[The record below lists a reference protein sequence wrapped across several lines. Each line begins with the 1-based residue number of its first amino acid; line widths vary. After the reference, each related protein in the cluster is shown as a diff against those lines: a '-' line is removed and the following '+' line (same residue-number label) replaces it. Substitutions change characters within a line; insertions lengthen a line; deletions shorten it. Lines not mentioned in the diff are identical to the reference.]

1 MKMSPIG
8 ILLALLIA
16 SSATADAGASGEAHG
31 RALTAV
37 TPIAKVL
44 ELLQDMATKGRA
56 EKEAEAERFAAF
68 SQWCSG
74 TSRVKTGEIKVAT
87 ERLEML
93 GAEKQKSEARIRDL
107 SSRIQELEEDVG
119 RWTKDQASTSSVR
132 TKEAAD
138 YRATST
144 DYTESLDA
152 LDGAIA
158 VLKKQAHDRPQTEL
172 VQALLQ
178 VRGLR
183 LLPAAPKAALA
194 AFLQQAQPDVEMPD
208 DDLFNKSPE
217 AYAYEFQS
225 GGVVDMLE
233 KLKQQFST
241 KKYEL
246 DREELTAQHAFEQIA
261 QQLADSIE
269 NAKHEISGKTT
280 SRAESQ
286 QAKAEAEGSITQT
299 TTDREEDQKYLDES
313 TQLCT
318 TKKTDFESRQK
329 LRAEELGALAKAIEI
344 ISGETVAGTGEKNLP
359 ALLQIHNRGGSVS
372 LAQLR
377 SGLVQSPLQAR
388 IATFLA
394 DRAQTCNSRL
404 LLLASQRVASDPFT
418 KVKKMIKDLIVKLM
432 EESTA
437 ETEHKGWCD
446 TELTTNKQT
455 RDAKTAEVNK
465 LTAEKEELTS
475 EIVQLTQDIEDLT
488 TAIAELD
495 AGMATATQERTDSNA
510 KNEETIQEA
519 KEAQTAVEQAI
530 AILKDFYASSAQATA
545 LVQQSPAED
554 APETFEKPYKGMLP
568 EGGSVVDFL
577 EVILTDFTRLEAE
590 TATSEAMELEQYK
603 KYMFESKKDKALKE
617 NEKGHK
623 SAKKSDKETALST
636 TEADLKTTQD
646 ELDKA
651 VVYFEK
657 LKPTCVDSGITYEE
671 RVKRREAEMQS
682 LQEALKILAGTDIDL
697 A

>member
-455 RDAKTAEVNK
+455 RDAKSEEVNK
-465 LTAEKEELTS
+465 LTAETEDLTS
-475 EIVQLTQDIEDLT
+475 DITQLAQDIEDLSG
-488 TAIAELD
+488 AIQELD
-495 AGMATATQERTDSNA
+495 AAMAKATAERKDSKA
-510 KNEETIQEA
+510 ANEQTIKEA
-519 KEAQTAVEQAI
+519 KEAQEAVSKAV
-530 AILKDFYASSAQATA
+530 AVLKEYYAKSAEATA
-545 LVQQSPAED
+545 LAQQAQAPAED
-554 APETFEKPYKGMLP
+554 APETFSGPYKGMMP

-577 EVILTDFTRLEAE
+577 EVILTDFSRLESD
-590 TATSEAMELEQYK
+590 TATSEATEQETYERFS
-603 KYMFESKKDKALKE
+603 FEAKKDKALKE
-617 NEKGHK
+617 NEREHK
-623 SAKKSDKETALST
+623 EAKKVDKESALHSA
-636 TEADLKTTQD
+636 EAELKATQ
-646 ELDKA
+646 EQLEMA
-651 VVYFEK
+651 VAYYEK
-657 LKPTCVDSGITYEE
+657 LKPSCVDSGITYEE
-671 RVKRREAEMQS
+671 RVQRREAEMQS
-682 LQEALKILAGTDIDL
+682 LQEALKILAGTDI